1 VVSEKHNLEAW
12 FQHKQ
17 QMISKLAASSGI
29 NGLSS
34 MLRAANWLGFSE
46 CVNHLIG
53 AGLHICQT
61 MHNLAVVDRSELC
74 AMYGSLSQT
83 YKLVPCGLDWP
94 GMAQLVLLCQFMPC
108 IKDCS
113 LVRLAEQLALTSIN
127 ELWFGMQTLSPHQNT
142 LGTVAFN
149 LAVGPDCVFRVVK
162 IVAPNPSA
170 QPDQPDQ
177 SAQPDKSSHL
187 DQSAQPTTRC
197 LVKLAK
203 SHAWTVD
210 EHCSTDQLSRLD
222 VLLKVAGNLSVCM
235 SGDEQHILAVEQN
248 RVCVLDL
255 SGKIVWEHCQPCR
268 TAWWASNNHV
278 AIAHNQVW
286 QCFDIR
292 DNSYKLFAGT
302 SSAIHDNVVLT
313 AQRCDDRHLGCT
325 IISAFDYLT
334 GETLAMQLFYDK
346 RRVVGVHARQNTF
359 WVEDYSLRRNMSVR
373 FDGTSFEWQAMSHH
387 DCFEE
392 NAKLFWKAN

>member
-1 VVSEKHNLEAW
+1 
-12 FQHKQ
+12 
-17 QMISKLAASSGI
+17 MISKLAASSGI

-53 AGLHICQT
+53 AGLHICRT

-113 LVRLAEQLALTSIN
+113 LVRLAEQLALTNIN

-170 QPDQPDQ
+170 QPNQPNQPAQPDQ
-177 SAQPDKSSHL
+177 PAQP
-187 DQSAQPTTRC
+187 AQPTTMC

-210 EHCSTDQLSRLD
+210 EHCSADQLSRLD

-235 SGDEQHILAVEQN
+235 SGDQQHILAVQQN
-248 RVCVLDL
+248 RVCVLEL

-292 DNSYKLFAGT
+292 DNSYKLFTGT
-302 SSAIHDNVVLT
+302 SSAIHNIVLT
-313 AQRCDDRHLGCT
+313 AQRCDTDDVCCT

-334 GETLAMQLFYDK
+334 GETLAVKHFYDK

-359 WVEDYSLRRNMSVR
+359 WVEENSYSGINKSVR
-373 FDGTSFEWQAMSHH
+373 FDGTSFEWQPMSHH
-387 DCFEE
+387 ECFEE